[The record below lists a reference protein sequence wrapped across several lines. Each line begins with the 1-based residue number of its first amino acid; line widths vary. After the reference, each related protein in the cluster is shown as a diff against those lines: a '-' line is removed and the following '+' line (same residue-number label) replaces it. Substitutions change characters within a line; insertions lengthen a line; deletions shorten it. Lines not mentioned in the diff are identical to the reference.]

1 MSGLRK
7 PNRAMLDLMFPGI
20 KGALNPHAHI
30 SSHFTIKRQF
40 KLFLL
45 RRSLYKPYR
54 FAMKCYKIT
63 PMILNYS
70 YSNVFSNYDLQNLV
84 GVKNESNL

>member
-7 PNRAMLDLMFPGI
+7 PNRAMLDLMLPGI
-20 KGALNPHAHI
+20 KEALNPHAHI
-30 SSHFTIKRQF
+30 SSHFTNKRQF

-45 RRSLYKPYR
+45 RRSFYKPYR

-63 PMILNYS
+63 PMTLNYS
-70 YSNVFSNYDLQNLV
+70 SNVFSNYDLQNLV